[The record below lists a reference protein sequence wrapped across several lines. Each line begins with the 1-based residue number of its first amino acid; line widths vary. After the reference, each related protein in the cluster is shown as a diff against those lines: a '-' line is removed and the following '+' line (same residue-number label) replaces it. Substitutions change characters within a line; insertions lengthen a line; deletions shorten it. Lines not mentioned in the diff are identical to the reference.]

1 MSVSVAVRHERRT
14 PEVRSA
20 PPQEPP
26 RRRVRQEAR
35 DALAVVA
42 FSAGASMALAL
53 VILLLMSMAG

>member
-14 PEVRSA
+14 PEVA

-53 VILLLMSMAG
+53 VILLLMSMAD